1 LLGGTETARFLHH
14 IGAFITFLYFGLHLA
29 KLLVK
34 AWQGRGRFHGGDWRS
49 KWTRLKWVLFGP
61 DSMIPTWQDVK
72 DFIAHQKWFFGRGPK
87 PQFDRWTYWE
97 KFDYFAVFWGVFI
110 IGASG
115 LVMWFPQ
122 VFSYFLPGWIINIAL
137 IVHSDEALLAA
148 GFIFTIH
155 FFNTHFRL
163 EKFPMD
169 TVIFSG
175 RISKTEL
182 LHERR
187 RWYERL
193 LAGGRLDDLRVK
205 DEWERWKTI
214 ARAIGFLF
222 FGAGIVLLVL
232 IVYAMVTRL
241 AH

>member
-1 LLGGTETARFLHH
+1 MMPTLA
-14 IGAFITFLYFGLHLA
+14 GLA
-29 KLLVK
+29 
-34 AWQGRGRFHGGDWRS
+34 
-49 KWTRLKWVLFGP
+49 
-61 DSMIPTWQDVK
+61 

-110 IGASG
+110 IGVSG
-115 LVMWFPQ
+115 LIMWFPQ
-122 VFSYFLPGWIINIAL
+122 FFTRFMPGWMINIAL

-148 GFIFTIH
+148 GFIFTFH

-182 LHERR
+182 LPRAQ
-187 RWYERL
+187 RWYDRL
-193 LAGGRLDDLRVK
+193 VACGRLDDYRVK
-205 DEWERWKTI
+205 DEWERRKTI
-214 ARAIGFLF
+214 ARAFGYLF
-222 FGAGIVLLVL
+222 FGLGLILLVL
-232 IVYAMVTRL
+232 IIYAMASRL
-241 AH
+241 WH